1 MDPLTAL
8 YLLVASIVITA
19 AFAPKVQP
27 PQPAAF
33 EDFEFPQSDE
43 GAPQAVYFGECWS
56 TSWMVLSVGD
66 YRSTP
71 IYKKSGGKK

>member
-8 YLLVASIVITA
+8 YLLVAAIVITA
-19 AFAPKVQP
+19 AFTPKVQP

-33 EDFEFPQSDE
+33 EDFEFPQADE
-43 GAPQAVYFGECWS
+43 GTPQAVYFGECWS